1 MRVAVV
7 GAGAI
12 GLLRARSV
20 LSVPGASLAGV
31 ADLDEAAARRAAGS
45 SGARVERD
53 YRRFLDAPEIDALII
68 STPVGLHEE
77 MILSALAAGK
87 HVLVEKPLSN
97 SLESCRRIH
106 QAATTSKHLV
116 AVGFNHRYYRAMKYV
131 KAAVDDGVI
140 GTLDTLRVF
149 GGHDG
154 LHNFRADWMYQGAL
168 SGGGAMMDVGLHM
181 TDLARYILGEVREVY
196 GTAAGN
202 IWKVAG
208 SEDRALAI
216 FKAASGAS
224 AIYEATWNEWQG
236 YEVSLEAY
244 GERGMVRGSYAPM
257 SNLLITQPHPG
268 APRRKTVLRY
278 FDLIVKEKLQG
289 WQSTT
294 LTTFHDELADFLR
307 RRDGA
312 RVPLGNTLD
321 GLRAVEIAHAVYT
334 STRTGAAVPIG

>member
-1 MRVAVV
+1 MRVAVI
-7 GAGAI
+7 GAGAM
-12 GLLRARSV
+12 GQLRARSV
-20 LSVPGASLAGV
+20 MAVPGASLAGI
-31 ADLDEAAARRAAGS
+31 ADVDEAAARHAAGS

-53 YRRFLDAPEIDALII
+53 YRSFIDSSDVDTLII

-77 MILSALAAGK
+77 MILSALEAGK

-106 QAATTSKHLV
+106 QAATSSKCTV
-116 AVGFNHRYYRAMKYV
+116 AVGFNHRYYRAMKYL
-131 KAAVDDGVI
+131 KATVDAGVI

-154 LHNFRADWMYQGAL
+154 LQNFRADWMYQGAL

-181 TDLARYILGEVREVY
+181 TDLARFILGEVTEVY
-196 GTAAGN
+196 GVAAGN
-202 IWKVAG
+202 VWKVAG

-216 FKAASGAS
+216 FKARSGAS

-244 GERGMVRGSYAPM
+244 GEKGMVRGSYAPM
-257 SNLLITQPHPG
+257 SNLVITHAQPG
-268 APRRKTVLRY
+268 APRRKTVHRY
-278 FDLIVKEKLQG
+278 LDLIVKEKVQG

-294 LTTFHDELADFLR
+294 LTTFQEELADFLR

-312 RVPLGNTLD
+312 QVPLADTLD

>member
-12 GLLRARSV
+12 GQLRARSV
-20 LSVPGASLAGV
+20 RSVPGASLAGV
-31 ADLDEAAARRAAGS
+31 ADPDEAAARRAAAA

-53 YRRFLDAPEIDALII
+53 YRRFLDAPDVDALII

-77 MILSALAAGK
+77 MILSALDAGK

-106 QAATTSKHLV
+106 EAATASRHLV

-131 KAAVDDGVI
+131 KQAVDEGRI

-181 TDLARYILGEVREVY
+181 TDLARFILGEITEVY
-196 GTAAGN
+196 GVAAGN
-202 IWKVAG
+202 VWKVAG

-216 FKAASGAS
+216 FKAGSGAT
-224 AIYEATWNEWQG
+224 AVYEATWNEWQG
-236 YEVSLEAY
+236 YEVALEAY
-244 GERGMVRGSYAPM
+244 GPKGMVRGSYAPM
-257 SNLLITQPHPG
+257 SNLLITQTHPG
-268 APRRKTVLRY
+268 APRHKTVHRY
-278 FDLIVKEKLQG
+278 LDLVVKEKLQG

-294 LTTFHDELADFLR
+294 MHTFQGELTDFLR

-312 RVPLGNTLD
+312 QVPLGDTLD
-321 GLRAVEIAHAVYT
+321 GLRSVEIANAVYT

>member
-12 GLLRARSV
+12 GQLRARSI
-20 LSVPGASLAGV
+20 LAVPGASLAGV
-31 ADLDEAAARRAAGS
+31 ADVDDAAARLAAGA

-53 YRRFLDAPEIDALII
+53 YRRFLDAPDVDALII
-68 STPVGLHEE
+68 STPVGLHED
-77 MILSALAAGK
+77 MILSALTAGK

-106 QAATTSKHLV
+106 QAATGSKCVV
-116 AVGFNHRYYRAMKYV
+116 AVGFNHRYYRAMKYL
-131 KAAVDDGVI
+131 KAAVDEGLI

-181 TDLARYILGEVREVY
+181 TDLARFVLGEVREVY
-196 GTAAGN
+196 GVAAGN
-202 IWKVAG
+202 VWKVAG

-216 FKAASGAS
+216 FKGVSGAS
-224 AIYEATWNEWQG
+224 ALYEATWNEWQG

-244 GERGMVRGSYAPM
+244 GEKGMVRGSYAPM
-257 SNLLITQPHPG
+257 SNLLITQTHPG
-268 APRRKTVLRY
+268 APRRRTTRRY
-278 FDLIVKEKLQG
+278 LDLIVKEKVQG

-294 LTTFHDELADFLR
+294 LTTFQEELTDFLR

-312 RVPLGNTLD
+312 TVPLADTLD
-321 GLRAVEIAHAVYT
+321 GLRAVEIAQAVYA
-334 STRTGAAVPIG
+334 STRTGAAVTIG